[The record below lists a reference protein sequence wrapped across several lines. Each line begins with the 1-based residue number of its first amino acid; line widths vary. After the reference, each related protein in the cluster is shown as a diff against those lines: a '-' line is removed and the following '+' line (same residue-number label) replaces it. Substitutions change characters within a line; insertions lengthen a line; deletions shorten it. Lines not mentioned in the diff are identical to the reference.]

1 VATRGFSEPENR
13 SGDRRSGCMAVPEKL
28 CDEKHSYM
36 ERIINHRFE
45 AMDAAVVARTIE
57 LERRLEGL
65 NELRSQVIRDRDQ
78 FVKKDTYDLRV
89 NYYDKYV
96 EDSRAVHQSMANRIT
111 IIETRSIV
119 WTSAIGIA
127 FTLLQI
133 LFYFYPK

>member
-1 VATRGFSEPENR
+1 MSEK
-13 SGDRRSGCMAVPEKL
+13 SGGCQPVPEKL
-28 CDEKHSYM
+28 CDEKHSFM

-45 AMDAAVVARTIE
+45 AMDAAVIARTIE
-57 LERRLEGL
+57 IERRLEGL
-65 NELRSQVIRDRDQ
+65 NDLRAQVIRDRDQ

-89 NYYDKYV
+89 SHYDKYID
-96 EDSRAVHQSMANRIT
+96 DSRIVHQSMANRIT

-133 LFYFYPK
+133 LLYFYPR

>member
-1 VATRGFSEPENR
+1 
-13 SGDRRSGCMAVPEKL
+13 MAVPEKL

-57 LERRLEGL
+57 IERRLEGL
-65 NELRSQVIRDRDQ
+65 NALREQVVRDRSQ
-78 FVKKDTYDLRV
+78 FVEKGTYDLRV
-89 NYYDKYV
+89 SYYDKYID
-96 EDSRAVHQSMANRIT
+96 DSRTVHQSIANRIT

-133 LFYFYPK
+133 LLYFYPR